1 MTLIPPIQPISPGV
15 RPLDASTAV
24 GKSSGASA
32 ADPTGG
38 FGDIVSSAL
47 DNLDQAQK
55 QTDQLSQAAATGDL
69 DRVEDLMI
77 ATNQTQL
84 MTQLTV
90 AVRDRAVEAFN
101 EIMRMQV

>member
-1 MTLIPPIQPISPGV
+1 MTIIPPIQPITSAI
-15 RPLDASTAV
+15 RPVETTSVKGGADAATS
-24 GKSSGASA
+24 

-38 FGDIVSSAL
+38 FGKVVSSAL

-55 QTDQLSQAAATGDL
+55 QTDSLSQAAATGDL
-69 DRVEDLMI
+69 SRVEDLMI

-90 AVRDRAVEAFN
+90 AVRDRAVEAFT

>member
-1 MTLIPPIQPISPGV
+1 MTIIPPIQPIAPGV
-15 RPLDASTAV
+15 RPIDAATVVARAEPTT
-24 GKSSGASA
+24 G

-38 FGDIVSSAL
+38 FGDLVSSAL
-47 DNLDQAQK
+47 GNLDASQK

-69 DRVEDLMI
+69 SRVEDLMI
-77 ATNQTQL
+77 AMNETQL

-90 AVRDRAVEAFN
+90 AVRDRAVEAFT